1 MSMQRQDLRP
11 LFRQILEVARRMST
25 QPRVHGN
32 GFIQL
37 DLEKGSRLH
46 IWGHPALPRQK
57 VDTGIHDHR
66 FGFRS
71 RVIVGRVVNAMW
83 RTVEVDSE
91 PTHKIYVPKPSK
103 TENTTLQ
110 DSGEVV
116 RARIYHSETVLA
128 GESYVMHPRMF
139 HETFTD
145 RPSATLMTKTVEDH
159 EHMARV
165 LVPMG
170 LEPDNDFHRDA
181 ALPCERLW
189 EIIEEVLSCG

>member
-1 MSMQRQDLRP
+1 MNIHDVMQRASGL
-11 LFRQILEVARRMST
+11 
-25 QPRVHGN
+25 PRVHGN

-71 RVIVGRVVNAMW
+71 KVIVGRVVNAIW
-83 RTVEVDSE
+83 RTQISE
-91 PTHKIYVPKPSK
+91 ENPTHKIYIPKGHSDQS
-103 TENTTLQ
+103 ENTTLS

-116 RARIYHSETVLA
+116 RASISYSETMLA
-128 GESYVMHPRMF
+128 GESYVMHPRAF

-145 RPSATLMTKTVEDH
+145 RPSATIMTKTVSDDNH
-159 EHMARV
+159 VARV

-170 LEPDNDFHRDA
+170 YEPDNEFHRDHA
-181 ALPCERLW
+181 MNVPRMW
-189 EIIEEVLSCG
+189 KIIEEVLSC